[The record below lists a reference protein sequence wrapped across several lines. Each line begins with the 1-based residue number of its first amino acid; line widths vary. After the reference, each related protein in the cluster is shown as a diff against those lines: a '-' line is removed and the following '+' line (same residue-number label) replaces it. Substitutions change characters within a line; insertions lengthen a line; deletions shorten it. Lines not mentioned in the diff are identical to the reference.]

1 MADRVIGVI
10 YLITENY
17 TSNLELLDIEA
28 GWGCNLRETIERRL
42 RKQG

>member
-10 YLITENY
+10 YLVTENY
-17 TSNLELLDIEA
+17 TSNLGLLDIEA